1 MIIPNQTPQS
11 ELLMSSFL
19 ELVNTKDGDF
29 TLVAK
34 LFEASNDDESMQ
46 LTIEHLCLYPPA
58 KQAFTNR
65 LRLGT
70 IDLDRLSKLSVNTLG
85 RLYADHII
93 LNQLTPIRSDL
104 QPQSDSPKERLR
116 QRDFLNVHI
125 TETHDL
131 WHVVTGTTTDMLGEI
146 QLEAFYIAQLKMS
159 RFWLALITKNLL
171 KSLLYDIEIADR
183 YLEIITKGWMMGHQA
198 QPLFGVNWDNLWE
211 TPIEEVRASL
221 KVIIL

>member
-1 MIIPNQTPQS
+1 MIIPKQTQQS
-11 ELLMSSFL
+11 ELLMASFL

-29 TLVAK
+29 TVVAK
-34 LFEASNDDESMQ
+34 LFKASNDDESMQ
-46 LTIEHLCLYPPA
+46 LTIEHLCLHPPA

-65 LRLGT
+65 LRLGK
-70 IDLDRLSKLSVNTLG
+70 IDLDRLSELSVNTVG

-93 LNQLTPIRSDL
+93 QNQLKPIQSDL
-104 QPQSDSPKERLR
+104 QPQSDL
-116 QRDFLNVHI
+116 DFLNVHI

-131 WHVVTGTTTDMLGEI
+131 WHVVTGTNTDILGEI

-183 YLEIITKGWMMGHQA
+183 YLEVITKGWMMGHQA
-198 QPLFGVNWDNLWE
+198 QPFFGVNWDNLWE

>member
-11 ELLMSSFL
+11 ELLISSFL

-29 TLVAK
+29 TVVAK

-70 IDLDRLSKLSVNTLG
+70 IDLDRLSKLAVNTLG
-85 RLYADHII
+85 RLYADRII
-93 LNQLTPIRSDL
+93 HDLLEPIRSDL
-104 QPQSDSPKERLR
+104 QPQSDL
-116 QRDFLNVHI
+116 DFLNVHI

-131 WHVVTGTTTDMLGEI
+131 WHVVTGTNTDMLGEI
-146 QLEAFYIAQLKMS
+146 QLEALYIAQLKMS

-171 KSLLYDIEIADR
+171 KSLLYDIEMADR
-183 YLEIITKGWMMGHQA
+183 YLEVITKGWMMGHQA
-198 QPLFGVNWDNLWE
+198 QPLFGVNWSNLWE

-221 KVIIL
+221 NVSIL

>member
-11 ELLMSSFL
+11 ESLMSSFL
-19 ELVNTKDGDF
+19 EMVDTKDGDF
-29 TLVAK
+29 KVVAK
-34 LFEASNDDESMQ
+34 LLEASNDSRSMQ
-46 LTIEHLCLYPPA
+46 LTIEHLCLHPPA

-70 IDLDRLSKLSVNTLG
+70 IDLDRLSKLAVNTLG
-85 RLYADHII
+85 RLYADRLIHDR
-93 LNQLTPIRSDL
+93 LEPIRSDL
-104 QPQSDSPKERLR
+104 QPQSDLE
-116 QRDFLNVHI
+116 FLNIHI

-131 WHVVTGTTTDMLGEI
+131 WHVVTGTNTDVLGEI

-183 YLEIITKGWMMGHQA
+183 YLEVITKGWMMGDRA

-211 TPIEEVRASL
+211 TPIEEIRTSL
-221 KVIIL
+221 NVSIL